1 MQVGHWSYPGLA
13 VHLLTDPLFNPT
25 VSQEKEVDGNL
36 GVSTGVLVVGYMFP
50 IQENPVRVQRW
61 VQDLGSSGG
70 V

>member
-50 IQENPVRVQRW
+50 IQENPV
-61 VQDLGSSGG
+61 
-70 V
+70 